1 MLERQQRDLLAPKT
15 PKSTTPAPATTT
27 PGDVNGIG
35 RLADPTKIEDVVDED
50 NAYAVF
56 VGNFYETDI
65 RDDEMRS
72 RLAES
77 LNFFFKNRCVKC
89 FMSPSVTGYC
99 EIYNNYVYDLLEEV
113 SREDF

>member
-1 MLERQQRDLLAPKT
+1 MSYVAKHCLDSYSPYYIAAFLISKFEVDAMLERQQRDILAPKT

-65 RDDEMRS
+65 GDDEM
-72 RLAES
+72 
-77 LNFFFKNRCVKC
+77 
-89 FMSPSVTGYC
+89 
-99 EIYNNYVYDLLEEV
+99 
-113 SREDF
+113 